1 MSITDRIKMT
11 VATIPDFGN
20 YDMDEDDC
28 IEQNCTSG
36 ISIVCGK
43 SNTLDVCNVLE

>member
-1 MSITDRIKMT
+1 MT

-28 IEQNCTSG
+28 NEHNCTSG
-36 ISIVCGK
+36 ISIVCGQ
-43 SNTLDVCNVLE
+43 SNTLDVCKVEKRQKRSSH